1 MNNETDIFSENEEYY
16 NDEYDEHYEEKND
29 IDLISIIS
37 KSSSNSAFFKF
48 QTILQNIS
56 EDDISDII
64 IDIYEQISDFL
75 KTNIILISSPNFYTY
90 MFETISNILY
100 EEWLEAGFFIDNDD
114 ENNEDLLEIQEFV
127 KQLWNVYIDF
137 AEIPQRS
144 ISYKDFISCN
154 NIRNDN
160 IIENLSETISE
171 KIKKLT
177 KMPQPAQRSP
187 EWYEFRNNLLSASSI
202 WKIFSSESQLN
213 SLIYEKC
220 SPNIQHGND
229 FSKTNTESAAHW
241 GIKYEPVTVM
251 IYEKMFNTKIG
262 DFGCIR
268 HPRYKFI
275 GASPDGIN
283 IEPKSSHYGRML
295 EIKNIVN
302 REITG
307 IPKEEYWIQTQI
319 QMETCDLEYCDFME
333 TRFLEYKDSKEF
345 FEDTNTK
352 REYKGVILYFIEKDN
367 NSSTVNIPNYKYMPL
382 HIEKNYKSINEWINN
397 TRIECKEKGLV
408 LFSTIYWYLEEYSC
422 VLIPR
427 NRLWFKAALPKIKTV
442 WDTILKERIEGYEHR
457 SSKKKILTNTIV
469 SSNGLNENYLIE
481 NLKVN
486 KSICLIK
493 LE

>member
-1 MNNETDIFSENEEYY
+1 
-16 NDEYDEHYEEKND
+16 
-29 IDLISIIS
+29 
-37 KSSSNSAFFKF
+37 
-48 QTILQNIS
+48 
-56 EDDISDII
+56 
-64 IDIYEQISDFL
+64 
-75 KTNIILISSPNFYTY
+75 

-144 ISYKDFISCN
+144 ISYKDSISCN

-187 EWYEFRNNLLSASSI
+187 EWYEFRSNLLSASSI

-275 GASPDGIN
+275 GASPDVIN

-319 QMETCDLEYCDFME
+319 QMETCDLEECDFME
-333 TRFLEYKDSKEF
+333 TRFLEYSNSEEF
-345 FEDTNTK
+345 FKDDK
-352 REYKGVILYFIEKDN
+352 REHRGIILYFIEKDI
-367 NSSTVNIPNYKYMPL
+367 NSPTVNIPKYEYMPL
-382 HIEKNYKSINEWINN
+382 SIEINYESINNWITNI
-397 TRIECKEKGLV
+397 RKEHKQNGTSL

-427 NRLWFKAALPKIKTV
+427 NRLWFEKALPKIENT
-442 WDTILKERIEGYEHR
+442 WEIILKERIGGYEHR
-457 SSKKKILTNTIV
+457 ASKKKILANTIV
-469 SSNGLNENYLIE
+469 S
-481 NLKVN
+481 
-486 KSICLIK
+486 
-493 LE
+493 